1 MTRLRIEGMSC
12 EHCVRAVQ
20 KALSGVA
27 GVERVDEVSLER
39 GEALIEGAA
48 DSAQLVAAVEK
59 EGYRAEP
66 IG

>member
-1 MTRLRIEGMSC
+1 MTRLKIEGMSC
-12 EHCVRAVQ
+12 EHCVRAVHG
-20 KALSGVA
+20 ALSRVA

-39 GEALIEGAA
+39 GEALVEGPA
-48 DSAQLVAAVEK
+48 DVADLVAAIEK

>member
-12 EHCVRAVQ
+12 EHCARAVRE
-20 KALSGVA
+20 ALSGVS
-27 GVERVDEVSLER
+27 GVERVEEVSLER
-39 GEALIEGAA
+39 GEALVEGSADAA
-48 DSAQLVAAVEK
+48 DLVAAIEK